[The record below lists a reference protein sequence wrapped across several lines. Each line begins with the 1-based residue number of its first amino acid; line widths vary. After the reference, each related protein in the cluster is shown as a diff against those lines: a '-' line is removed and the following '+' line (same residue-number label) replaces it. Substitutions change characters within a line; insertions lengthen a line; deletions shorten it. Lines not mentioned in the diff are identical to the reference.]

1 MGPRFMD
8 IFESEPVPAVSAVA
22 SQEALE
28 ARIGTSFW
36 RDILYE
42 IINTLDPWDIDI
54 SLLASRY
61 SARVSEMEE
70 MNFRIPANVVIV
82 SSVLLRM
89 KSQFVG
95 FAGGEAAFSPDDY
108 MDDSDPSMDG
118 IDSQSSDMGSLIGAG
133 NGGNGRDPLDILV
146 KPNRVLKRRITALE
160 LIAAIQEVLEDKAI
174 KSRMPEK
181 SVERNL
187 VIAMRTEIKF
197 LIEETYER
205 VISILASKDSVMFSE
220 LAQSREEI
228 VSTLISLLH
237 LSNNQRLK
245 LRQEKIF
252 DEIYIYH

>member
-1 MGPRFMD
+1 MD
-8 IFESEPVPAVSAVA
+8 PIENEFVPSECVAPV
-22 SQEALE
+22 SQDVLE
-28 ARIGTSFW
+28 AKIGTSFW

-61 SARVSEMEE
+61 SAKVSEMEE

-89 KSQFVG
+89 KAQFVG
-95 FAGGEAAFSPDDY
+95 FAGGDSAFSPDDF
-108 MDDSDPSMDG
+108 MDESDMSMDG
-118 IDSQSSDMGSLIGAG
+118 GSDNTDLDSLIGAG
-133 NGGNGRDPLDILV
+133 NGRSREGLDILV

-174 KSRMPEK
+174 KSRIPDK
-181 SVERNL
+181 PVERNL
-187 VIAMRTEIKF
+187 VIAMHTEIKYI
-197 LIEETYER
+197 IEETYER
-205 VISILASKDSVMFSE
+205 VIGILSSRDSVMFSE
-220 LAQSREEI
+220 LAQSREEV

-237 LSNNQRLK
+237 LSNSQRLK
-245 LRQEKIF
+245 LRQEKLF

>member
-1 MGPRFMD
+1 MD
-8 IFESEPVPAVSAVA
+8 VLESEPVPAVSAM

-28 ARIGTSFW
+28 AKIGTSFW

-89 KSQFVG
+89 KAQFVG
-95 FAGGEAAFSPDDY
+95 FAGGEQAFSPDDF
-108 MDDSDPSMDG
+108 MDDSDSSMDG
-118 IDSQSSDMGSLIGAG
+118 IDSQDSDLDSLIGAG
-133 NGGNGRDPLDILV
+133 NGGNAGALDILV
-146 KPNRVLKRRITALE
+146 KPKRVLKRRITALE

-174 KSRMPEK
+174 KSRIPDK
-181 SVERNL
+181 PVERNL

-205 VISILASKDSVMFSE
+205 VIGILASKDSVMFSE

-245 LRQEKIF
+245 LRQEKLF

>member
-1 MGPRFMD
+1 MD
-8 IFESEPVPAVSAVA
+8 MDVLESEPVPAVSAL

-28 ARIGTSFW
+28 AKIGTSFW

-89 KSQFVG
+89 KAQFVG
-95 FAGGEAAFSPDDY
+95 FAGGEQAFSPDDF
-108 MDDSDPSMDG
+108 MDDSDSSMDG
-118 IDSQSSDMGSLIGAG
+118 IDSQDSDLDSLIGAG
-133 NGGNGRDPLDILV
+133 NGGNAGALDIIV
-146 KPNRVLKRRITALE
+146 TPKRVLKRRITALE

-174 KSRMPEK
+174 KSRIPDK
-181 SVERNL
+181 PVERNL

-205 VISILASKDSVMFSE
+205 VIGILASKDSVMFSE

-245 LRQEKIF
+245 LRQEKLF

>member
-1 MGPRFMD
+1 MD
-8 IFESEPVPAVSAVA
+8 VFESEPVAAVSAV

-28 ARIGTSFW
+28 AKIGTSFW

-54 SLLASRY
+54 SLLAGRY
-61 SARVSEMEE
+61 SARVAEMEE

-89 KSQFVG
+89 KAQFVG
-95 FAGGEAAFSPDDY
+95 FAGGERAFSPEDF

-118 IDSQSSDMGSLIGAG
+118 IDSQDSDMDSLIGAG
-133 NGGNGRDPLDILV
+133 NGGNRGGALDILV
-146 KPNRVLKRRITALE
+146 TPKRVLKRRITALE
-160 LIAAIQEVLEDKAI
+160 LIAAIQEVLEDKAV
-174 KSRMPEK
+174 KSRMPDK
-181 SVERNL
+181 PVERNL
-187 VIAMRTEIKF
+187 VIAMHTEIKF

-205 VISILASKDSVMFSE
+205 VLRILASKDSVMFSE

-245 LRQEKIF
+245 LRQEKLF

>member
-1 MGPRFMD
+1 MD
-8 IFESEPVPAVSAVA
+8 ILESEPFPAVSAV

-28 ARIGTSFW
+28 AKIGTSFW

-61 SARVSEMEE
+61 SSRVSEMEE

-95 FAGGEAAFSPDDY
+95 FAGGEQAFSPEDY
-108 MDDSDPSMDG
+108 MDDSDPLMDG
-118 IDSQSSDMGSLIGAG
+118 IDSQGSDLDSLIGAG
-133 NGGNGRDPLDILV
+133 NGGNGEGALDILV
-146 KPNRVLKRRITALE
+146 KPKRVLKRRITALE

-181 SVERNL
+181 PVERNL

-205 VISILASKDSVMFSE
+205 VISILASRDSVMFSE
-220 LAQSREEI
+220 LAQSREEV

-245 LRQEKIF
+245 LRQEKLF